1 MPTRGRPRLS
11 PEDLEARIADYCRR
25 YQASRAPSGL
35 PAFPTGKRETRQH
48 REWISL
54 YKAHNRLGRRTRG
67 QCERCSEPAA
77 EGSVFCDEHHRG
89 QRPGP
94 ASSSLEERR
103 ALLAHQDGRCPVCG
117 ASLDV
122 TECVE
127 HGREAVLHP
136 RCSRLAGLAVDLGP
150 EGLSRLGRFLWPEGG
165 PRKAREK
172 RLEAGPPKT
181 LPLRP
186 KTR

>member
-1 MPTRGRPRLS
+1 MAGQGRPRLT
-11 PEDLEARIADYCRR
+11 PEDLEARITDYCRR
-25 YQASRAPSGL
+25 YQSQRAPSGL
-35 PAFPTGKRETRQH
+35 PRFPTGKRETRQH
-48 REWISL
+48 REWIAL
-54 YKAHNRLGRRTRG
+54 YKVHNRLGRRTRG

-77 EGSVFCDEHHRG
+77 EGSVFCEEHRG
-89 QRPGP
+89 HGF
-94 ASSSLEERR
+94 SSSLDERR

-117 ASLDV
+117 AALDV
-122 TECVE
+122 TESVE
-127 HGREAVLHP
+127 YGRGAVLHP
-136 RCSRLAGLAVDLGP
+136 RCSRLASLAVDLGP
-150 EGLSRLGRFLWPEGG
+150 EGLSRLARFLWPEGS

>member
-1 MPTRGRPRLS
+1 
-11 PEDLEARIADYCRR
+11 
-25 YQASRAPSGL
+25 
-35 PAFPTGKRETRQH
+35 
-48 REWISL
+48 
-54 YKAHNRLGRRTRG
+54 
-67 QCERCSEPAA
+67 
-77 EGSVFCDEHHRG
+77 
-89 QRPGP
+89 
-94 ASSSLEERR
+94 
-103 ALLAHQDGRCPVCG
+103 VCG

-127 HGREAVLHP
+127 HGREAVLHA

-150 EGLSRLGRFLWPEGG
+150 EGLSRLGRFLWPEGS